1 MDVYDRLKPCSCY
14 FEAVLSFKW
23 LLKNVSLYG
32 SFDALEVWSLLI
44 LDDPQR
50 PRFLAAWYTGNPVDP
65 PVN

>member
-50 PRFLAAWYTGNPVDP
+50 P
-65 PVN
+65 